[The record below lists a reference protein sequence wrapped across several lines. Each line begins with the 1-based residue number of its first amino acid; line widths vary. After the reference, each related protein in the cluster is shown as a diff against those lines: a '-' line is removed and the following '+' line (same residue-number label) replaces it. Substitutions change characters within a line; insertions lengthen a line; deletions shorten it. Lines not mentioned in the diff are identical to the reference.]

1 MLKIILL
8 LVIVAQIATGQIN
21 DKDVGKII
29 TIDNKDYLI
38 LMFERDKW
46 TGWDKVAHFGAGFA
60 IEYAFEEFGL
70 KKEISLGTTIAL
82 AAFYEWFDMTRGVG
96 FSYKDFIYSSAGAV
110 ASYMIRKYVFN
121 K

>member
-1 MLKIILL
+1 MLKLILF
-8 LVIVAQIATGQIN
+8 LVFISQIATGQIS

-29 TIDNKDYLI
+29 TIDNKDYLV

-46 TGWDKVAHFGAGFA
+46 IGWDKAAHFGTGFA
-60 IEYAFEEFGL
+60 IEYMFEGFGL
-70 KKEISLGTTIAL
+70 KKEISLGATIAL

-110 ASYMIRKYVFN
+110 ASYMIRKYVLR